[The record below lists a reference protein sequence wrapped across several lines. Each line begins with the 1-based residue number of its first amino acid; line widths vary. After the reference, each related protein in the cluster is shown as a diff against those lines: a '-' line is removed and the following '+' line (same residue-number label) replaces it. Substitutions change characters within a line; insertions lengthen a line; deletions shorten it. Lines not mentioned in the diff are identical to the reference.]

1 MSLDAT
7 RELDSL
13 PEQATTGDVVMT
25 VTAQALD
32 LVMEIL
38 STEDRPDELALRVEI
53 TGTQGVEYTYDLCFD
68 DIDSMLDGYQNYTVE
83 GLPISI
89 PIGSVDKLRGAVL
102 DLPRAGR
109 QGGLVIRNPNRSDP
123 MAGID
128 IELSGE
134 LSDKVRQLLEHAINP
149 ALASHGGYAELK
161 GIDEQNNVYVF
172 MGGGCQG
179 CSASAMTLKM
189 GIQRSIKDHI
199 PEVLEVIDAT
209 DHSQGENPYY
219 N

>member
-25 VTAQALD
+25 VTAEALD

>member
-1 MSLDAT
+1 
-7 RELDSL
+7 
-13 PEQATTGDVVMT
+13 MT
-25 VTAQALD
+25 VTAEALD

>member
-1 MSLDAT
+1 
-7 RELDSL
+7 
-13 PEQATTGDVVMT
+13 MT
-25 VTAQALD
+25 VTAEALD

-68 DIDSMLDGYQNYTVE
+68 DIDSMLDGYQNYTVV

>member
-1 MSLDAT
+1 
-7 RELDSL
+7 
-13 PEQATTGDVVMT
+13 
-25 VTAQALD
+25 
-32 LVMEIL
+32 
-38 STEDRPDELALRVEI
+38 
-53 TGTQGVEYTYDLCFD
+53 
-68 DIDSMLDGYQNYTVE
+68 
-83 GLPISI
+83 
-89 PIGSVDKLRGAVL
+89 
-102 DLPRAGR
+102 
-109 QGGLVIRNPNRSDP
+109 

>member
-25 VTAQALD
+25 VTAEALD

-68 DIDSMLDGYQNYTVE
+68 DIDSMLDGYQNYTVV

>member
-1 MSLDAT
+1 
-7 RELDSL
+7 
-13 PEQATTGDVVMT
+13 MT

>member
-25 VTAQALD
+25 VTAEALD

-149 ALASHGGYAELK
+149 ALSSHGGYAELK
-161 GIDEQNNVYVF
+161 GIDEKNNVYVF

>member
-25 VTAQALD
+25 VTAEALD

-89 PIGSVDKLRGAVL
+89 PIDSVDKLRGAVL

-161 GIDEQNNVYVF
+161 GIDEKNNVYVF